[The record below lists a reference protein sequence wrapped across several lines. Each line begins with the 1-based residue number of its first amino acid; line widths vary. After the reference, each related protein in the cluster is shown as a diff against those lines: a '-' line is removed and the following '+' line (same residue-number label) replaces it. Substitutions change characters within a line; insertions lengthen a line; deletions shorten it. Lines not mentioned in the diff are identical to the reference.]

1 MPTQINN
8 NGKVQ
13 SAIAFALAQIGKPY
27 VWATAGPNSY
37 DCSGLVYAAYKHAG
51 YKFNGRPTTYTLIGM
66 GTEVQKADL
75 QPGDLVFPDA
85 GHVQIYLG
93 RGMIVEAPHTGAN
106 VRKVKMW
113 GFWRARRLVPNNL
126 QNDPNNP
133 PPSATD
139 PSEPNTNNSDQEAM
153 LQSLSNLATAAGNP
167 KTWVRILLII
177 LGAIMILIG
186 IGRMAGEDA
195 YSIIDKATG
204 S

>member
-66 GTEVQKADL
+66 GTEVPKADL
-75 QPGDLVFPDA
+75 QPGDLIFPDA

-93 RGMIVEAPHTGAN
+93 GGMIVEAPHTGAN

-153 LQSLSNLATAAGNP
+153 LQSLNSLATAAGNP